1 MARIRA
7 LIPVPVEVQFQAGNV
22 RGQRL
27 HVAAGGR
34 QLARQQGISMEEAR
48 RQVAENLEEYRAVRS
63 ILEEEGGE

>member
-1 MARIRA
+1 MEFEDGVNSPA
-7 LIPVPVEVQFQAGNV
+7 
-22 RGQRL
+22 
-27 HVAAGGR
+27 R